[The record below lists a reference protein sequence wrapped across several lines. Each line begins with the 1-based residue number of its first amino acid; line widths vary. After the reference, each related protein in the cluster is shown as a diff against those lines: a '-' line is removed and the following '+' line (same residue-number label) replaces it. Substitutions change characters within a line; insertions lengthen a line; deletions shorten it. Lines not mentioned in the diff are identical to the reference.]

1 MIIILVSIILFF
13 FALVINK
20 SNRRTLSLVSFALFA
35 SILLLTNGQFEKID
49 YPHYINFYLGASS
62 MYGSLDVNGGYDL
75 EWPYAEFVKIIRAIF
90 PRYAY
95 IYVLCYGLMWLIPM
109 YKLLSKGSNNIP
121 LSLFLI
127 CTVLNNSQ
135 LLFIIAAQR
144 QMIATVSI
152 MWAYYFLVYSSFKR
166 KKIIAALLLLLAI
179 FAHSSSYFVIPLLVL
194 LYFIKLPSKKI
205 TYIIV
210 AISFII
216 GPLVQSYMGPL
227 FSSLIISFGSAD
239 EIDRSTHYFIDNVY
253 EFGGARYV
261 GILPTTLIAL
271 LFTYLYDKKMLE
283 SYGAKCLLFAVTFY
297 NIFNSVPLL
306 GRSLNALFLLGVILG
321 IPYIV
326 SRKQRSVFRAVMC
339 VVAAGLM
346 YTTVRNYNLGTDTN
360 GVFPYP
366 YVWED
371 KKVL

>member
-1 MIIILVSIILFF
+1 MIIILTSILLFL

-20 SNRRTLSLVSFALFA
+20 NNTKTLSIVSFALFA
-35 SILLLTNGQFEKID
+35 LILLLTNGQFETND
-49 YPHYINFYLGASS
+49 YPQYLNFYLGDPS
-62 MYGSLDVNGGYDL
+62 MYGTLDVKGGYDL
-75 EWPYAEFVKIIRAIF
+75 EWPYAEFVKIIRAVF

-95 IYVLCYGLMWLIPM
+95 IYILCYGLMWLIPM

-121 LSLFLI
+121 LSLFFI

-135 LLFIIAAQR
+135 LLFIITAQR
-144 QMIATVSI
+144 QMIATVSV
-152 MWAYYFLVYSSFKR
+152 MWAYYFLAYSSFKR
-166 KKIIAALLLLLAI
+166 KKIIAALLMLLAV
-179 FAHSSSYFVIPLLVL
+179 FAHSSSYFVIPLLAL
-194 LYFIKLPSKKI
+194 LYFIKFPSKKI

-210 AISFII
+210 AVSFII

-227 FSSLIISFGSAD
+227 FSGLVISFGSTD
-239 EIDRSTHYFIDNVY
+239 EIERSTHYFIDNVY
-253 EFGGARYV
+253 EFGGAQYV

-271 LFTYLYDKKMLE
+271 LFTYLYDKKMLQ
-283 SYGAKCLLFAVTFY
+283 SYGSKCLLFAVTFY
-297 NIFNSVPLL
+297 NLFNSVPLL

-321 IPYIV
+321 VPYIV
-326 SRKQRSVFRAVMC
+326 SRQQRSIFRAVMC

-366 YVWED
+366 YVWEN
-371 KKVL
+371 KKAI